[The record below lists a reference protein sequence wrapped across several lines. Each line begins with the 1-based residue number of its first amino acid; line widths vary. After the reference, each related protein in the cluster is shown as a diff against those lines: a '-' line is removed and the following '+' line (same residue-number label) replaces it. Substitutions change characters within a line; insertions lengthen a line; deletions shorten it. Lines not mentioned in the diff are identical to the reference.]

1 MATLEELQA
10 LREQEV
16 LEAVKV
22 QTDAREARLKKNLE
36 IYEKEGQTER
46 VAQVK
51 ALLGE
56 TPAEIVPE
64 ESEETDTG
72 TGPYE
77 DRTLV
82 QLKALGKERGLE
94 GYYRMNKEDLIDAL
108 REG

>member
-56 TPAEIVPE
+56 APETEVEETE
-64 ESEETDTG
+64 ESETG

-77 DRTLV
+77 GRTVV
-82 QLKALGKERGLE
+82 QLKNLARERGVE
-94 GYYRMNKEDLIDAL
+94 GFSTMNKDELVDAL